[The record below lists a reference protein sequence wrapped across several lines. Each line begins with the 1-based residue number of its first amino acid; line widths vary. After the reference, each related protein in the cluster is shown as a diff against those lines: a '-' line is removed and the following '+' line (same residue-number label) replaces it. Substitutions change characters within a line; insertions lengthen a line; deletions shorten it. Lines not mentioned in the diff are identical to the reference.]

1 MNISWSRKRQ
11 IIYFLSVIGF
21 LILVSAYP
29 LFSLLYEP
37 PTCID
42 GKQNQDELGVDCG
55 GSCPLLCQSQVS
67 NLSVVWSDAFHV
79 KGDVY
84 DLVALIENKN
94 PDAGVKL
101 LYYTV
106 RAYDRFGEVSLE
118 RKGVTYA
125 NALEEF
131 VIFESNARFPEKP
144 ARVEVEF
151 KTPEWQ
157 STQPNREQIVVKNK
171 ILFDNETS
179 PKLTA
184 VLENNSPDI
193 KRDIEAIAL
202 VYNENGKV
210 VAVSST
216 YLNTLNRSSEEEI
229 FFTWP
234 NPINIKGKSGTCT
247 APVDA
252 VLVIDRS
259 GSMDDDGT
267 DPPQPLTD
275 AKDAAELFV
284 DNMRPNDQ
292 VGIVSFATFASIPI
306 DQELLLDH
314 EAVKRSIGRIAIHEN
329 GTQHTNLGD
338 AIDKAAKEL
347 GSSRSRSD
355 TRKAI
360 VLLTDGIASRPVNP
374 QDANDE
380 AYPERYAKERA
391 LFAKENNIL
400 TYVIGLGKAVNTEFL
415 QNEIAYSKDKYYQ
428 ALSSGELGG
437 IYNEIAQVVCTEEI
451 FTTEIKV
458 RANDSS
464 TLR

>member
-1 MNISWSRKRQ
+1 MISWSRKRQ
-11 IIYFLSVIGF
+11 IIYFLSVVGF
-21 LILVSAYP
+21 LILISAYP

-55 GSCPLLCQSQVS
+55 GSCDLLCNFQVTE
-67 NLSVVWSDAFHV
+67 LSVLWSDAFHV
-79 KGDVY
+79 EGDVY
-84 DLVALIENKN
+84 DLVAFIENKN
-94 PDAGVKL
+94 PDAGITY
-101 LYYTV
+101 LYYTIK
-106 RAYDRFGEVSLE
+106 AYDRFGEVSLE

-131 VIFESNARFPEKP
+131 VLFEPDAKFPEKP
-144 ARVEVEF
+144 ARVDVEF
-151 KTPEWQ
+151 NELKWQ
-157 STQPNREQIVVKNK
+157 RTIPNREQVTVKDK
-171 ILFDNETS
+171 RLIDHDIS
-179 PKLTA
+179 PKLIAT
-184 VLENNSPDI
+184 LENNSPDV

-202 VYNENGKV
+202 VYDELGKV

-216 YLNTLNRSSEEEI
+216 YLNTLGKNTKEEV

-234 NPINIKGKSGTCT
+234 NPISVKGKIGVCT

-252 VLVIDRS
+252 MLIIDRS
-259 GSMDDDGT
+259 GSMDDDNVN
-267 DPPQPLTD
+267 PPQPLTD
-275 AKDAAELFV
+275 AKNAAEIFV

-292 VGIVSFATFASIPI
+292 VGVVSFATFASIPI
-306 DQELLLDH
+306 DQELSLDH
-314 EAVKRSIGRIAIHEN
+314 VMVKRSIDRIAIHEK

-338 AIDKAAKEL
+338 AIEKAAKEL
-347 GSSRSRSD
+347 ISSRGRSD

-374 QDANDE
+374 EDANDE
-380 AYPERYAKERA
+380 EYPERYAKERA
-391 LFAKENNIL
+391 LAAREKNIL
-400 TYVIGLGKAVNTEFL
+400 LYVIGLGESVNGEFL
-415 QNEIAYSKDKYYQ
+415 RDQIAYNKDKYYQ
-428 ALSSGELGG
+428 ALTSGELDG
-437 IYNEIAQVVCTEEI
+437 IYNEIAQVVCAEEI